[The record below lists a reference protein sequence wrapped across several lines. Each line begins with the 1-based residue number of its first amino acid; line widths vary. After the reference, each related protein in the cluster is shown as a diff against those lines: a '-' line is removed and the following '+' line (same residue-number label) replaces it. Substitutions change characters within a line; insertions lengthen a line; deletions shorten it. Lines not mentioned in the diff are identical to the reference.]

1 MPGAGQVRA
10 IRNRIRSVENT
21 AKVTKAM
28 ELVAASKMRRAQD
41 RAFAAR
47 PYAERMRIV
56 LARLAGSSEARG
68 GGDQDQLHP
77 LLEQRTVRHFAFI
90 HITANR
96 GLAGGLNGNMNR
108 AGAALALEHQP
119 RVERVSV
126 LPVGRKGR
134 DFFRRAGFPEIAE
147 FTDLGDY
154 PSLGDTLPI
163 SRIVTQDYISGEID
177 QVYIGYQ
184 RFVSTAVQR
193 PTVRQLLP
201 IEPPPELEQLQ
212 DAMGMSGSIDFIFEP
227 SPQVLLE
234 TLLPRYLE
242 MQVFEAILEAAASEQ
257 SARMVAMHAATD
269 AANDMVADL
278 TLTSNKAR
286 QELITSELLDI
297 VGGTA
302 AVEA

>member
-10 IRNRIRSVENT
+10 IRGRIRSVENT

-41 RAFAAR
+41 RALAAR
-47 PYAERMRIV
+47 PYSERMRAV
-56 LARLAGSSEARG
+56 LARLAASPEARG
-68 GGDQDQLHP
+68 GGDGDSLHP
-77 LLEQRTVRHFAFI
+77 LLDEREVKHFAFI

-96 GLAGGLNGNMNR
+96 GLAGGLNANMNR
-108 AGAALALEHQP
+108 AGASLALERQP
-119 RVERVSV
+119 HVDRVSV
-126 LPVGRKGR
+126 ISVGRKGR
-134 DFFRRAGFPEIAE
+134 DFFRRAGFPQLAE
-147 FTDLGDY
+147 FTELGDY
-154 PSLGDTLPI
+154 PSMGDTLPI

-177 QVYIGYQ
+177 QVYVGFQ
-184 RFVSTAVQR
+184 QFVNTAVQR

-201 IEPPPELEQLQ
+201 IEPPE
-212 DAMGMSGSIDFIFEP
+212 DMGEVMGGAADFIFEP
-227 SPQVLLE
+227 SPQALLE
-234 TLLPRYLE
+234 TLLPRYVE

-257 SARMVAMHAATD
+257 SARMVAMRAATD

-278 TLTSNKAR
+278 TLTYNKAR

-302 AVEA
+302 AIEA